1 VAVEKITMRTVTAL
15 APGSYVAD
23 AVVQGF
29 GVRRQK
35 DGAYYYLR
43 YRRNGV
49 QYMRSIG
56 RHGSPWTPDT
66 ARAKAK
72 QLLGLAVGGDDP
84 FAKPVPAEAFGAEVE
99 RYLRKQQAALKPRT
113 YVELERHLSRDC
125 AALARLRL
133 TEIDQ
138 RTIALRLA
146 EVETA
151 SGPTARN
158 RVRSSL
164 SAFFN
169 WAVREG
175 LLDTNPVIGTARAD
189 ERGSRDRVLT
199 QAELAELWAALPQG
213 DFGEIVRLL
222 ALTGQRREEIG
233 ALRWA
238 EVDLGRGMIVLAPE
252 RTKNLRQH
260 EVPLSAQAR
269 AILERQRKRKGRDFV
284 FGVGEAGFSGWSK
297 SKERLD
303 QTLLAKRRERDRKA
317 KPLPSWRIHDLRRTA
332 ATGMAELG
340 VQPHIIEA
348 VLNHV
353 SGHKAGVAG
362 VYNRARYESEM
373 RYALKKWADHVEAL
387 IVGPRKQPIPIG
399 LMERAFAVA
408 RGSKIV
414 PEVDLANLARQLT
427 PLKRA

>member
-1 VAVEKITMRTVTAL
+1 MAISKITIRTVEQL
-15 APGSYVAD
+15 KPGSRVWD
-23 AVVQGF
+23 TVVQGF

-56 RHGSPWTPDT
+56 RHGSPWSPDT

-113 YVELERHLSRDC
+113 YVELERHLRRDC

-133 TEIDQ
+133 TEIDR
-138 RTIALRLA
+138 RTVALRLA

-175 LLDTNPVIGTARAD
+175 LLDANPVSGTARAD

-222 ALTGQRREEIG
+222 ILTGQTREEIG
-233 ALRWA
+233 GLRWSEA
-238 EVDLGRGMIVLAPE
+238 DLDRSLIALPPE
-252 RTKNLRQH
+252 RTKNLRTH
-260 EVPLSAQAR
+260 EVPLSTQAR
-269 AILERQRKRKGRDFV
+269 AILQRQPKRKDRDFI
-284 FGVGEAGFSGWSK
+284 FGTGEAGFSGWSK

-303 QTLLAKRRERDRKA
+303 KALLTKRTANERRV
-317 KPLPSWRIHDLRRTA
+317 KPLPYWRLHDLRRTC

-362 VYNRARYESEM
+362 IYNRV
-373 RYALKKWADHVEAL
+373 RYAEDMRSALQRWADHVEAS
-387 IVGPRKQPIPIG
+387 IVGPRKQPVPTS

-408 RGSKIV
+408 RGGKQKQHV
-414 PEVDLANLARQLT
+414 TR
-427 PLKRA
+427 

>member
-1 VAVEKITMRTVTAL
+1 VRTVTGL
-15 APGSYVAD
+15 APGSYIAD
-23 AVVQGF
+23 ALVQGF

-43 YRRNGV
+43 FRRNGV

-56 RHGSPWTPDT
+56 RHGSPWSPDT
-66 ARAKAK
+66 ARTEAKR
-72 QLLGLAVGGDDP
+72 LLGLAISGDP

-99 RYLRKQQAALKPRT
+99 RYLSKQQAALKPRT
-113 YVELERHLSRDC
+113 YVELERHLRRDC
-125 AALARLRL
+125 GPLARLRL
-133 TEIDQ
+133 TEIDR

-151 SGPTARN
+151 SGPIARN

-175 LLDTNPVIGTARAD
+175 LLDANPVTGTARAD

-222 ALTGQRREEIG
+222 ILTGQRREEIG
-233 ALRWA
+233 SLRWS
-238 EVDLGRGMIVLAPE
+238 EVDLDHSLIVLPAE

-260 EVPLSAQAR
+260 EVPLSTQAC
-269 AILERQRKRKGRDFV
+269 AIIQRLPKRKGRDFI
-284 FGVGEAGFSGWSK
+284 FGIGEAGFSGWSK

-303 QTLLAKRRERDRKA
+303 QTLLARRKAADRRA
-317 KPLPSWRIHDLRRTA
+317 KPLPSWRLHDLRRTA
-332 ATGMAELG
+332 ATQMAELG
-340 VQPHIIEA
+340 VLPHVVEVA
-348 VLNHV
+348 LNHI

-362 VYNRARYESEM
+362 VYNRSKMTDAVRDG
-373 RYALKKWADHVEAL
+373 LQKWADHIEAL
-387 IVGPRKQPIPIG
+387 IAGPHKQPVTG

-408 RGSKIV
+408 RGGKIV
-414 PEVDLANLARQLT
+414 PNEDLANLSRH
-427 PLKRA
+427 LKNNP

>member
-1 VAVEKITMRTVTAL
+1 VAVTKITMRTIAAL

-23 AVVQGF
+23 AIVQGF

-43 YRRNGV
+43 FRRNGA

-56 RHGSPWTPDT
+56 RHGSPWTCET
-66 ARAKAK
+66 ARKEA
-72 QLLGLAVGGDDP
+72 QRLLGAVVGGDDP

-99 RYLRKQQAALKPRT
+99 RYLRKQCHALKPRT
-113 YVELERHLSRDC
+113 YVELERHLRRDC
-125 AALARLRL
+125 AQLARLRL
-133 TEIDQ
+133 TEIDR

-169 WAVREG
+169 WAVRGG
-175 LLDTNPVIGTARAD
+175 LLDANPVTGTARAD
-189 ERGSRDRVLT
+189 ERRSRERVLT

-222 ALTGQRREEIG
+222 ILTGQRREEIG
-233 ALRWA
+233 GLRWS
-238 EVDLGRGMIVLAPE
+238 EVDLDRSLIALPPE
-252 RTKNLRQH
+252 RTKNLRKH
-260 EVPLSAQAR
+260 EVPLSTQAC
-269 AILERQRKRKGRDFV
+269 AILARQPKRKDRDFV
-284 FGVGEAGFSGWSK
+284 FGIGEAGFSGWSK

-303 QTLLAKRRERDRKA
+303 QALLAKRKAADRRA
-317 KPLPSWRIHDLRRTA
+317 KPLPSFRIHDLRRNA

-340 VQPHIIEA
+340 VQPWIIEA

-362 VYNRARYESEM
+362 VYNRARYERDM
-373 RYALKKWADHVEAL
+373 REALQRWADHLEQ
-387 IVGPRKQPIPIG
+387 ITR
-399 LMERAFAVA
+399 M
-408 RGSKIV
+408 
-414 PEVDLANLARQLT
+414 
-427 PLKRA
+427 

>member
-1 VAVEKITMRTVTAL
+1 MAIAKITVRTVEQL
-15 APGSYVAD
+15 APGTRVWD
-23 AVVQGF
+23 TVVQGF
-29 GVRRQK
+29 GVRRQT

-43 YRRNGV
+43 FRRNGS

-66 ARAKAK
+66 ARARAK
-72 QLLGLAVGGDDP
+72 QLLGLAIGGDDP

-99 RYLRKQQAALKPRT
+99 RYLRKQRLALKPRT
-113 YVELERHLSRDC
+113 YVELERHLCRDC

-133 TEIDQ
+133 TEIDR

-175 LLDTNPVIGTARAD
+175 LLDANPVTGTARAD

-199 QAELAELWAALPQG
+199 QAELAELWSALPQG

-222 ALTGQRREEIG
+222 ILTGQRREEIG
-233 ALRWA
+233 ALRWS
-238 EVDLGRGMIVLAPE
+238 EIDLDRGLIVLPPE

-260 EVPLSAQAR
+260 EVPLSRQAL
-269 AILERQRKRKGRDFV
+269 AVLERQPKRKGRDHI
-284 FGVGEAGFSGWSK
+284 FGIGEAGFSGWSK

-303 QTLLAKRRERDRKA
+303 QALLAKRKERDRRA
-317 KPLPSWRIHDLRRTA
+317 KPLPSFRLHDLRRSA

-340 VQPHIIEA
+340 VLPNVVEQA
-348 VLNHV
+348 LNHV
-353 SGHKAGVAG
+353 SGAKAGVAG
-362 VYNRARYESEM
+362 VYNRSKLTDAVREG
-373 RYALKKWADHVEAL
+373 LKRWADHVD
-387 IVGPRKQPIPIG
+387 
-399 LMERAFAVA
+399 
-408 RGSKIV
+408 KITQI
-414 PEVDLANLARQLT
+414 DD
-427 PLKRA
+427 

>member
-1 VAVEKITMRTVTAL
+1 MAIGKITVRTVEQL
-15 APGSYVAD
+15 APGSRVWD
-23 AVVQGF
+23 TVVQGF
-29 GVRRQK
+29 GVRRQT

-43 YRRNGV
+43 YRRNGS

-66 ARAKAK
+66 ARNEAKR
-72 QLLGLAVGGDDP
+72 LLGAVVGGDDP

-113 YVELERHLSRDC
+113 YVELERHLRRDYGP
-125 AALARLRL
+125 LARLRL
-133 TEIDQ
+133 TEIDR

-146 EVETA
+146 VVETA

-175 LLDTNPVIGTARAD
+175 LLDANPVTGTARAD
-189 ERGSRDRVLT
+189 ERGSRDRVLA

-233 ALRWA
+233 GLRWS
-238 EVDLGRGMIVLAPE
+238 EVDLDRGLIVLPPD

-260 EVPLSAQAR
+260 EVPLSRQAK
-269 AILERQRKRKGRDFV
+269 AIIEHQPKRKGRDYI
-284 FGVGEAGFSGWSK
+284 FGIGKTGFSGWSK

-303 QTLLAKRRERDRKA
+303 QALLIKRKAADRRA
-317 KPLPSWRIHDLRRTA
+317 KPLSSWHLHDLRRTA

-340 VQPHIIEA
+340 VLPHVVEA
-348 VLNHV
+348 TLNHV
-353 SGHKAGVAG
+353 SGHKGGVAG
-362 VYNRARYESEM
+362 IYNRAKYSDEM
-373 RYALKKWADHVEAL
+373 RAALQRWADHLDTITA
-387 IVGPRKQPIPIG
+387 
-399 LMERAFAVA
+399 
-408 RGSKIV
+408 
-414 PEVDLANLARQLT
+414 
-427 PLKRA
+427 

>member
-1 VAVEKITMRTVTAL
+1 MAVTKITMRTIAAL

-23 AVVQGF
+23 AIVQGF

-43 YRRNGV
+43 FRRNGA

-56 RHGSPWTPDT
+56 RHGSPWTPDS
-66 ARAKAK
+66 ARARAK

-99 RYLRKQQAALKPRT
+99 RYLGKQQAALKPRT
-113 YVELERHLSRDC
+113 YVELERHLRRDC
-125 AALARLRL
+125 GPLTRLRL
-133 TEIDQ
+133 IEIDR

-146 EVETA
+146 EVETS

-158 RVRSSL
+158 RVCSSL

-175 LLDTNPVIGTARAD
+175 LLDANPVTGTARAD
-189 ERGSRDRVLT
+189 ERGSRERVLT

-213 DFGEIVRLL
+213 DFGDIVCLL
-222 ALTGQRREEIG
+222 LLTGQRREEIG
-233 ALRWA
+233 GLKWS
-238 EVDLGRGMIVLAPE
+238 ELDLGRSLIVLPPD

-260 EVPLSAQAR
+260 EVPLSRQAR
-269 AILERQRKRKGRDFV
+269 AILQRQPKRKGRDFI
-284 FGVGEAGFSGWSK
+284 FGIGEAGFSGWSK

-303 QTLLAKRRERDRKA
+303 QALLAAHRKINRKA
-317 KPLPSWRIHDLRRTA
+317 KPLPDWRLHDLRRTA

-340 VQPHIIEA
+340 TQPHIIEA

-362 VYNRARYESEM
+362 IYNRARYEGEM
-373 RYALKKWADHVEAL
+373 RNALQRWADHVEQ
-387 IVGPRKQPIPIG
+387 ITQ
-399 LMERAFAVA
+399 
-408 RGSKIV
+408 
-414 PEVDLANLARQLT
+414 T
-427 PLKRA
+427 

>member
-1 VAVEKITMRTVTAL
+1 MAVSKITMKTVEQL
-15 APGSYVAD
+15 QRGSRVWD
-23 AVVQGF
+23 TVVQGF

-43 YRRNGV
+43 FRRNGV

-56 RHGSPWTPDT
+56 RHGSPWTPEL
-66 ARAKAK
+66 ARNEAKK
-72 QLLGLAVGGDDP
+72 LLGLAVSGDDP
-84 FAKPVPAEAFGAEVE
+84 FAKPVPAEAFGHEVR
-99 RYLRKQQAALKPRT
+99 RYLTKRKSALKRRT
-113 YVELERHLSRDC
+113 FEELERHLTYH
-125 AALARLRL
+125 ALPLHRLRL
-133 TEIDQ
+133 SEIDR

-158 RVRSSL
+158 RVRASL

-175 LLDTNPVIGTARAD
+175 LLDGNPVTGTARAD

-199 QAELAELWAALPQG
+199 QAELAELWAGLPQG

-233 ALRWA
+233 ALRWS
-238 EVDLGRGMIVLAPE
+238 EVDLDRGLIVLPAE

-260 EVPLSAQAR
+260 EVPLSRQAK
-269 AILERQRKRKGRDFV
+269 AILERQPKRKGRDFV
-284 FGVGEAGFSGWSK
+284 FGIGEAGFSGWSK

-303 QTLLAKRRERDRKA
+303 QALLDKRKAADRRA
-317 KPLPSWRIHDLRRTA
+317 KPLPSWHLHDLRRTA
-332 ATGMAELG
+332 ATQMAELG
-340 VQPHIIEA
+340 VQPWIIETI
-348 VLNHV
+348 LNHV

-362 VYNRARYESEM
+362 VYNRSKHTDAM
-373 RYALKKWADHVEAL
+373 REAL
-387 IVGPRKQPIPIG
+387 QNYADW
-399 LMERAFAVA
+399 LERITA
-408 RGSKIV
+408 
-414 PEVDLANLARQLT
+414 
-427 PLKRA
+427 

>member
-1 VAVEKITMRTVTAL
+1 MAVTKITMRTVAAL
-15 APGSYVAD
+15 ASGSYVSD

-43 YRRNGV
+43 FRRNGT
-49 QYMRSIG
+49 QYMKSIG

-66 ARAKAK
+66 ARDRAK
-72 QLLGLAVGGDDP
+72 QLLGLAVGGGDP

-99 RYLRKQQAALKPRT
+99 RYLKKQQAALKPRT
-113 YVELERHLSRDC
+113 YVELDRHLRRDC
-125 AALARLRL
+125 APLARLRL
-133 TEIDQ
+133 TEIDR

-151 SGPTARN
+151 SGPIARN

-175 LLDTNPVIGTARAD
+175 LLDANPVAGTARAD

-222 ALTGQRREEIG
+222 ILTGQRREEIG
-233 ALRWA
+233 GLRWS
-238 EVDLGRGMIVLAPE
+238 EVELDRGLIVLPPV

-260 EVPLSAQAR
+260 EMPLSTQAR
-269 AILERQRKRKGRDFV
+269 AIIERQPKRKGRDYI
-284 FGVGEAGFSGWSK
+284 FGIGEAGFSGWSK

-303 QTLLAKRRERDRKA
+303 QALLAKRKAADRRA
-317 KPLPSWRIHDLRRTA
+317 KPLPSWRLHDLRRTC
-332 ATGMAELG
+332 ATQMAELG
-340 VQPHIIEA
+340 VLPHVVEQA
-348 VLNHV
+348 LNHV
-353 SGHKAGVAG
+353 SGAKAGVAG
-362 VYNRARYESEM
+362 VYNRSKMTDAVRD
-373 RYALKKWADHVEAL
+373 ALQRWGDAL
-387 IVGPRKQPIPIG
+387 DQITS
-399 LMERAFAVA
+399 ATHA
-408 RGSKIV
+408 
-414 PEVDLANLARQLT
+414 
-427 PLKRA
+427 

>member
-1 VAVEKITMRTVTAL
+1 MRTIEAL
-15 APGSYVAD
+15 APGSYVSD
-23 AVVQGF
+23 AIVQGF

-43 YRRNGV
+43 FRRNGS
-49 QYMRSIG
+49 QYMKSIG

-66 ARAKAK
+66 ARARAK

-84 FAKPVPAEAFGAEVE
+84 FAKPVAAETFGAEVE
-99 RYLRKQQAALKPRT
+99 RYLSKQHAALKPRT
-113 YVELERHLSRDC
+113 YVELERHLRRDC
-125 AALARLRL
+125 SPLARLRL
-133 TEIDQ
+133 TEID
-138 RTIALRLA
+138 RRCIALRLA

-169 WAVREG
+169 WTVREG
-175 LLDTNPVIGTARAD
+175 LLDANPVTGTARAD

-199 QAELAELWAALPQG
+199 QAELAEIWAALPQG

-222 ALTGQRREEIG
+222 LLTGQRREEIG
-233 ALRWA
+233 GLRWS
-238 EVDLGRGMIVLAPE
+238 EIERGLMVLPPD

-260 EVPLSAQAR
+260 EVPLSRQAL
-269 AILERQRKRKGRDFV
+269 AILERQPKRKGRDFI
-284 FGVGEAGFSGWSK
+284 FGIGEAGFSGWSK
-297 SKERLD
+297 CKERLD
-303 QTLLAKRRERDRKA
+303 EALLTARRKTNRKA
-317 KPLPSWRIHDLRRTA
+317 KPLPDWRLHDLRRTC

-348 VLNHV
+348 VLNHI

-362 VYNRARYESEM
+362 IYNRARYEAEM
-373 RYALKKWADHVEAL
+373 REALQRWADHVER
-387 IVGPRKQPIPIG
+387 ITG
-399 LMERAFAVA
+399 
-408 RGSKIV
+408 
-414 PEVDLANLARQLT
+414 
-427 PLKRA
+427 

>member
-1 VAVEKITMRTVTAL
+1 MAIAKITVRTVEQL
-15 APGSYVAD
+15 EPGSRVWD
-23 AVVQGF
+23 TIVQGF
-29 GVRRQK
+29 GVRRQT

-43 YRRNGV
+43 FRKNGV
-49 QYMRSIG
+49 QQMRSIG
-56 RHGSPWTPDT
+56 RHGSPWTCER
-66 ARAKAK
+66 ARKEA
-72 QLLGLAVGGDDP
+72 QRLLGALVGGRDP

-99 RYLRKQQAALKPRT
+99 RYLSRQQAALKPRT
-113 YVELERHLSRDC
+113 YVELERHLCRDC
-125 AALARLRL
+125 APLARLRL
-133 TEIDQ
+133 TEIDR

-175 LLDTNPVIGTARAD
+175 LLDANPVAGTARAD

-233 ALRWA
+233 GLRWS
-238 EVDLGRGMIVLAPE
+238 EVDLDRGLIVLPTE

-260 EVPLSAQAR
+260 EVLLSRQAK
-269 AILERQRKRKGRDFV
+269 AILARQPKRKGRDFV
-284 FGVGEAGFSGWSK
+284 FGIGEAGFSGWSK

-303 QTLLAKRRERDRKA
+303 QALLDKRKAADRRA
-317 KPLPSWRIHDLRRTA
+317 KPLPSWHLHDLRRTA
-332 ATGMAELG
+332 ATQMAELG
-340 VQPHIIEA
+340 VQPWIIETI
-348 VLNHV
+348 LNHV

-362 VYNRARYESEM
+362 VYNRSKHTDAM
-373 RYALKKWADHVEAL
+373 REAL
-387 IVGPRKQPIPIG
+387 QNYADW
-399 LMERAFAVA
+399 LERITA
-408 RGSKIV
+408 
-414 PEVDLANLARQLT
+414 
-427 PLKRA
+427 